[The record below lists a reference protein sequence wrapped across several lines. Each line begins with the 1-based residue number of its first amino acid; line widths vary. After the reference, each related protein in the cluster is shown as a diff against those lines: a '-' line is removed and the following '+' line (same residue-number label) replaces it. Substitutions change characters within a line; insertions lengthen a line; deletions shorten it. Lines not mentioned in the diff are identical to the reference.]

1 MTFLTRAAAF
11 AALLLVCLCAVAEDR
26 PIPALTGR
34 VVDETETLTAEQKHA
49 LEAKLQTFEQSKGS
63 QIAVLITGTT
73 FPEPIESYSI
83 RVADAWKIGRKQVN
97 DGILIVVA
105 KSDRV
110 MRLEVGYGLEGVIP
124 DAVARRLIDEVFIP
138 GFREGKFYEGLDA
151 GVDRL
156 IKVIDGEPLPE
167 VSQSRAGRGDPR
179 SFESYFVLFIVATLA
194 FGGLLRRLLGRLP
207 AALVVGAGIGLLA
220 WLIVAPLLV
229 ALLVAVV
236 AFVVTLFGGG
246 GGGMPGR
253 MGGGGFGGGGFGGG
267 GFGGGGGFSGGGGGF
282 GGGGA
287 SGRW

>member
-1 MTFLTRAAAF
+1 MRAAA
-11 AALLLVCLCAVAEDR
+11 ATALLFVSLIALAEDR
-26 PIPALTGR
+26 PVPPLTGR
-34 VVDETETLTAEQKHA
+34 VVDETATLTAEQKRA
-49 LEAKLQTFEQSKGS
+49 LEAKLQAFEQHKGS

-83 RVADAWKIGRKQVN
+83 RVADAWKIGRKGVS
-97 DGILIVVA
+97 DGIVVVVA

-110 MRLEVGYGLEGVIP
+110 MRLEVGYGLEGAIP

-138 GFREGKFYEGLDA
+138 GYREGNFYEGLDA
-151 GVDRL
+151 GIDRM

-167 VSQSRAGRGDPR
+167 VSQSQAGRGNPR
-179 SFESYFVLFIVATLA
+179 SIESYFVLFIVATLA

-207 AALVVGAGIGLLA
+207 AALVAGAGIAFLA
-220 WLIVAPLLV
+220 WLIVAPILV
-229 ALLVAVV
+229 ALLVGVV
-236 AFVVTLFGGG
+236 AFVVTLLGG

-253 MGGGGFGGGGFGGG
+253 IGGGGFGGGGFGGG

>member
-1 MTFLTRAAAF
+1 MTFLTRAAAV
-11 AALLLVCLCAVAEDR
+11 AALLLVSLFSLAEDR

-34 VVDETETLTAEQKHA
+34 VVDETGTLTAEQKHS
-49 LEAKLQTFEQSKGS
+49 LEAKLQTFEQRKGS

-83 RVADAWKIGRKQVN
+83 RVADAWKIGRKAVN
-97 DGILIVVA
+97 DGILVVVA

-110 MRLEVGYGLEGVIP
+110 MRLEVGYGLEGAIP
-124 DAVARRLIDEVFIP
+124 DAIARRLIDEVFIP
-138 GFREGKFYEGLDA
+138 GFRDGNFYEGLDA

-156 IKVIDGEPLPE
+156 IKVIDGEPLPA
-167 VSQSRAGRGDPR
+167 VSQSQAGRGNPR
-179 SFESYFVLFIVATLA
+179 SIESYFVLFIVATLA
-194 FGGLLRRLLGRLP
+194 FGGLLRRLVGRLP
-207 AALVVGAGIGLLA
+207 AALVVGAGIGFLA

-229 ALLVAVV
+229 ALLVGAV
-236 AFVVTLFGGG
+236 AFVVTLFGGS
-246 GGGMPGR
+246 MPGR
-253 MGGGGFGGGGFGGG
+253 LGGGGFGGGGFGGG

>member
-1 MTFLTRAAAF
+1 MTFLTRSAAV
-11 AALLLVCLCAVAEDR
+11 AALLLVSLFALAEDR

-34 VVDETETLTAEQKHA
+34 VVDENGSLTAGQKRA
-49 LEAKLQTFEQSKGS
+49 LEEKLQAFEQRKGS

-83 RVADAWKIGRKQVN
+83 RVADAWKIGRKGVS
-97 DGILIVVA
+97 DGILVVVA

-110 MRLEVGYGLEGVIP
+110 MRLEVGYGLEGAIP
-124 DAVARRLIDEVFIP
+124 DAMARRLIDEVFIP
-138 GFREGKFYEGLDA
+138 GFREGNFYEGLSA
-151 GVDRL
+151 GVDRM

-167 VSQSRAGRGDPR
+167 VSQSNAGRGDPR
-179 SFESYFVLFIVATLA
+179 SIESYFVLFIVATLA

-207 AALVVGAGIGLLA
+207 AALVVGAGIGFLA

-229 ALLVAVV
+229 ALLVGAV
-236 AFVVTLFGGG
+236 ALVVTLFGGG
-246 GGGMPGR
+246 MPGR
-253 MGGGGFGGGGFGGG
+253 LGGGGFGGGGFGGG

>member
-1 MTFLTRAAAF
+1 MTFLVRAAVVAG
-11 AALLLVCLCAVAEDR
+11 LLLVSLFALAEDR

-34 VVDETETLTAEQKHA
+34 VVDETETLTAEQKRA
-49 LEAKLQTFEQSKGS
+49 LEAKLQAFEQRKGS

-73 FPEPIESYSI
+73 FPEPIESFGI
-83 RVADAWKIGRKQVN
+83 RVADAWKIGRKGVS
-97 DGILIVVA
+97 DGIIVVVA

-110 MRLEVGYGLEGVIP
+110 MRLEVGYGLEGAIP
-124 DAVARRLIDEVFIP
+124 DAMARRLIDEVFIP
-138 GFREGKFYEGLDA
+138 GFREGNFYEGLDA
-151 GVDRL
+151 GVDRM

-167 VSQSRAGRGDPR
+167 VRQPNAGRGDLR
-179 SFESYFVLFIVATLA
+179 SIESYFVLFMVATLA

-207 AALVVGAGIGLLA
+207 AALVVGAGIGFLA

-229 ALLVAVV
+229 ALLVGAV
-236 AFVVTLFGGG
+236 AFIVTLL

-253 MGGGGFGGGGFGGG
+253 LGGGFGGGGFGGG